1 MKKLLC
7 AALVVAI
14 AATNCFGAGDGIS
27 RNNPGNIVKTGVLWE
42 GQVKGKGRFAHFKDA
57 HFGLRALGIVLIR
70 YQQYHNIKTVEKL
83 VARFAPAHENDVSS
97 YENFVARHLGLYTKS
112 PLLNLSTKVRNT
124 MFMNNVEKMS
134 RTSRTNP
141 VSQGRQLRIERRKKD
156 KEAGQ
161 RRHKMHREI
170 KSLRAAQEEFIFA
183 S

>member
-57 HFGLRALGIVLIR
+57 HSGLRALGVVLIR

-112 PLLNLSTKVRNT
+112 PLWITHNLPDIMEAIIHFEN
-124 MFMNNVEKMS
+124 
-134 RTSRTNP
+134 
-141 VSQGRQLRIERRKKD
+141 GRQPYSREDIVRAC
-156 KEAGQ
+156 EAALDYCGVKGYW
-161 RRHKMHREI
+161 RVA
-170 KSLRAAQEEFIFA
+170 LN
-183 S
+183 

>member
-7 AALVVAI
+7 AALVVAM

-97 YENFVARHLGLYTKS
+97 YENFVARKLGLYTKS
-112 PLLNLSTKVRNT
+112 PLWITHNLPDI
-124 MFMNNVEKMS
+124 VEAIVHFE
-134 RTSRTNP
+134 N
-141 VSQGRQLRIERRKKD
+141 GRQPYK
-156 KEAGQ
+156 
-161 RRHKMHREI
+161 REDIVRACEDALDYCGI
-170 KSLRAAQEEFIFA
+170 KGYWRVALN
-183 S
+183 

>member
-14 AATNCFGAGDGIS
+14 AATSCFGAGDGIS

-57 HFGLRALGIVLIR
+57 HSGLRALGIVLIR

-112 PLLNLSTKVRNT
+112 PLWITHNLPDIMEAIIHFEN
-124 MFMNNVEKMS
+124 
-134 RTSRTNP
+134 
-141 VSQGRQLRIERRKKD
+141 GRQPYSREDIVRAS
-156 KEAGQ
+156 EAALDYCGVKGYW
-161 RRHKMHREI
+161 RVA
-170 KSLRAAQEEFIFA
+170 LN
-183 S
+183 